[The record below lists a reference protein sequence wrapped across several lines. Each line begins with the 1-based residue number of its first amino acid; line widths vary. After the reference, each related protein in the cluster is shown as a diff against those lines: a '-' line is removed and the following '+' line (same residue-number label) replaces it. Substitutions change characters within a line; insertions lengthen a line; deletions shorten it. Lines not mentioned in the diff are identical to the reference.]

1 MTSRSANGLFGMQLA
16 LIAILILILAL
27 GQYHI
32 VMLNWRILLHGAGMT
47 AVLTF
52 VGYISGLVIAFGIS
66 LIRFYRL
73 PVAAHGIGAAVEIV
87 RASPQLMVIF
97 WVYFGVPFLFK
108 VNLSPLVA
116 AAVSLIV
123 IASAY
128 ISEVLRAGLLGIPK
142 NQFETAYALGH
153 SFWQVQRY
161 IILPQVLRNMYPA
174 LLGQLVMLFKIS
186 SLLYV
191 IGVIDFYRAV
201 NIMNNREYIPVE
213 AFVLLILFYYCF
225 GVIFVRI
232 AAVFGREI
240 KY

>member
-1 MTSRSANGLFGMQLA
+1 MTSRSANVLFAMQLA
-16 LIAILILILAL
+16 LIAILVLILAL
-27 GQYHI
+27 GQHHLL
-32 VMLNWRILLHGAGMT
+32 MLNWRVLLQGAGMT
-47 AVLTF
+47 IALTF
-52 VGYISGLVIAFGIS
+52 IGYTAGLVIAFAIA
-66 LIRFYRL
+66 LVRFHRVPL
-73 PVAAHGIGAAVEIV
+73 AAQGIGALVEII

-97 WVYFGVPFLFK
+97 WIYFGVPFLFK
-108 VNLSPLVA
+108 VNLSPIVA
-116 AAVSLIV
+116 ATLSLVV

-128 ISEVLRAGLLGIPK
+128 ISEVFRAGLVGIQK
-142 NQFETAYALGH
+142 NQFETAHALGH
-153 SFWQVQRY
+153 SFAQTQRFV
-161 IILPQVLRNMYPA
+161 ILPQVLRNMYPA

-201 NIMNNREYIPVE
+201 SIVNNREYIPIE

-225 GVIFVRI
+225 GVIFARV

>member
-1 MTSRSANGLFGMQLA
+1 MTPRSANVLFAMQLA
-16 LIAILILILAL
+16 LIALLITAL
-27 GQYHI
+27 FFGQYQL
-32 VMLNWRILLHGAGMT
+32 VALNWKVLLQGAGMSLLLT
-47 AVLTF
+47 AVSYA
-52 VGYISGLVIAFGIS
+52 VGLVVAFVIALVRFQRIPFASWALAGI
-66 LIRFYRL
+66 
-73 PVAAHGIGAAVEIV
+73 VEVV

-97 WVYFGVPFLFK
+97 WIYFGVPFLLK
-108 VNLSPLVA
+108 ISLSPIVA
-116 AAVSLIV
+116 ALLSLIV

-128 ISEVLRAGLLGIPK
+128 ISEVFRAGLLGIPQS
-142 NQFETAYALGH
+142 QFETAYALGH
-153 SFWQVQRY
+153 SFWQMQRHV
-161 IILPQVLRNMYPA
+161 ILPQVLRNMYPA

-201 NIMNNREYIPVE
+201 NIVNNREYIPVE
-213 AFVLLILFYYCF
+213 AFLLLILFYYSF